1 MRTIAVIALKGGSG
15 KTTLAV
21 HVALAAYLRGRKTL
35 LVDIDPQRSASE
47 VLSARAV
54 AGPAFASAEANE
66 VFQAQIAAVG
76 AGIDAL
82 VIDTAAGAVEDAGQ
96 AIVLADL
103 ALLVVRPTLLDI
115 AAMVRTLDV
124 VRRLGKPF
132 LVVVNQAPVGRGGIE
147 PPAVRRALRALEFMR
162 LPLAPV
168 LMRNRAAYQTA
179 VETGRSVEEIAD
191 SVAAEEFAQL
201 WSQIEDRAFT
211 VRDQPEPISANAR

>member
-15 KTTLAV
+15 KTTVAV
-21 HVALAAYLRGRKTL
+21 HVALAAYLRGMRTL

-47 VLSARAV
+47 VLGARAV
-54 AGPAFASAEANE
+54 AGPAFASAAAPEL
-66 VFQAQIAAVG
+66 FQAQIAAVG
-76 AGIDAL
+76 AGVEAL

-132 LVVVNQAPVGRGGIE
+132 LIVVNQAPVARGGIE
-147 PPAVRRALRALEFMR
+147 PPSVKRALRALEFMR
-162 LPLAPV
+162 LPVAPV
-168 LMRNRAAYQTA
+168 LMRARAAYQTA
-179 VETGRSVEEIAD
+179 IETGRSVEEAPD
-191 SVAAEEFAQL
+191 ATAAEEFAQL
-201 WSQIEDRAFT
+201 WAQIEARAFAE
-211 VRDQPEPISANAR
+211 RDAAAPLSASAR

>member
-15 KTTLAV
+15 KTTVAV
-21 HVALAAYLRGRKTL
+21 HVALGAYLRGRKTL

-47 VLSARAV
+47 VLGARTV
-54 AGPAFASAEANE
+54 PGPAFASAEANE

-76 AGIDAL
+76 AGIDTL
-82 VIDTAAGAVEDAGQ
+82 VVDTAAGAVEDAGQ

-132 LVVVNQAPVGRGGIE
+132 LVVVNQAPVARGGVE
-147 PPAVRRALRALEFMR
+147 PPGVRRALRALEFMR
-162 LPLAPV
+162 LPVAPM
-168 LMRNRAAYQTA
+168 LMRTRAAYQTA

-201 WSQIEDRAFT
+201 WAQIEARAFT
-211 VRDQPEPISANAR
+211 ERAAPAPVSASAR